1 MAEGTKD
8 IDKVGKGHYNVG
20 RGHKYEEKGENN
32 MKKQND
38 FHATVRNLMLLDPE
52 SLLLIDSGVKLLL
65 ARQGMV
71 KKAEEKTGK
80 RREEQ
85 AVV

>member
-1 MAEGTKD
+1 
-8 IDKVGKGHYNVG
+8 
-20 RGHKYEEKGENN
+20 

-71 KKAEEKTGK
+71 KKAEEKTGSAGK
-80 RREEQ
+80 SRQWFERKGISNE
-85 AVV
+85 

>member
-1 MAEGTKD
+1 MAAGRPEAIFK
-8 IDKVGKGHYNVG
+8 KG
-20 RGHKYEEKGENN
+20 GEH
-32 MKKQND
+32 MKKQSD
-38 FHATVRNLMLLDPE
+38 FHKTVQNLMLLDPE

-71 KKAEEKTGK
+71 KKAEEKKGK

-85 AVV
+85 AAI

>member
-1 MAEGTKD
+1 
-8 IDKVGKGHYNVG
+8 
-20 RGHKYEEKGENN
+20 
-32 MKKQND
+32 MKKQSD
-38 FHATVRNLMLLDPE
+38 FHKTVQNLMLLDPE

-71 KKAEEKTGK
+71 KKAEEKKGK

-85 AVV
+85 AAI